1 MDFEAA
7 YARYLTGKTVAIV
20 GPAPSLEGSGQ
31 GSLIES
37 HDVVVRINRGY
48 RIPAELIPDIGQ
60 RTDIL
65 YHSCWFGE
73 KFLADRKQW
82 IDAIGSEVAWI
93 CTAYPRQ
100 ELDHPYAA
108 DIAAFEIDLADR
120 IPLRTMP
127 LQRHLRLVEAIETRP
142 NSGLAAIDDLL
153 SFDVAAV
160 YLTGFTFYR
169 GEKPYRQGY
178 TGEADIALV
187 DPARARTFHAIHD
200 QDRQCQF
207 LAALWHTDSRLT
219 VDTSL
224 AEILA

>member
-1 MDFEAA
+1 MDFEIA

-20 GPAPSLEGSGQ
+20 GPASSIEASAQ
-31 GSLIES
+31 GSRIES

-48 RIPAELIPDIGQ
+48 VIPDALIPDIGQ
-60 RTDIL
+60 RTDVL

-73 KFLADRKQW
+73 RFLADRKLW

-93 CTAYPRQ
+93 CSAYPRQ
-100 ELDHPYAA
+100 DLDHHYAA
-108 DIAAFEIDLADR
+108 DIAAFETDLEGR

-127 LQRHLRLVEAIETRP
+127 AQRHQRLVEAIGTRP

-160 YLTGFTFYR
+160 YLTGFTFYGGDR
-169 GEKPYRQGY
+169 PYRQGY

-187 DPARARTFHAIHD
+187 DPERARTFQAIHD
-200 QDRQCQF
+200 QDSQRQF
-207 LAALWHTDSRLT
+207 LAALWETEPRLT
-219 VDTSL
+219 VDATL
-224 AEILA
+224 AGILK